1 MEDKPTMNG
10 DKTQPTAPLSNKQ
23 ASGSEKL
30 HVASSEYNAALAYL
44 RAFIIVLV
52 IIHHTAVAYFLP
64 AVPPLAS
71 SLAENLQSI
80 RGISPVI
87 DVQHSKLFF
96 FVVFFN
102 DRFFMPLMFFLSGL
116 FVWGSLQR
124 KGRLVFF
131 RDRLVRL
138 GLPFSVM
145 VILAPFTY
153 YTTYLQSGGNLGPS
167 GFWQQWFSL
176 GNWPTGPAWFI
187 WLLLAFDIFTIL
199 ISALVPKGSDF
210 LKKMPTGAVSRPATF
225 FWLLVL
231 VSAAS
236 YIPMANIYD
245 PNFSWWYWGPF
256 SFQLSRVFLYLVY
269 FLIGVIFGAHG
280 IQQTMLVP
288 DSTLAR
294 RWVIWVV
301 VTLAAFLANFL
312 ATFARAN
319 QTLIAVSFLLFCA
332 AACFAFLSIFLKFA
346 GSRSRILDSL
356 FRNSYGI
363 YVIHYAAVNWL
374 LYAMLTVPLPAIA
387 KGSIVF
393 VCSLAFC
400 WGTIS
405 IIRRIPGVARV
416 I

>member
-1 MEDKPTMNG
+1 MHG
-10 DKTQPTAPLSNKQ
+10 DKTHPSAPLSNEQ
-23 ASGSEKL
+23 TSGSEERQ
-30 HVASSEYNAALAYL
+30 VPRSEYNAAFAYL

-52 IIHHTAVAYFLP
+52 VIHHTAVAYFLP
-64 AVPPLAS
+64 AAPPPAS
-71 SLAENLQSI
+71 SLAENLHSI

-96 FVVFFN
+96 FVAFFN

-124 KGRLVFF
+124 KGKLIFF

-138 GLPFSVM
+138 GLPFVAM
-145 VILAPFTY
+145 VILAPLTY
-153 YTTYLQSGGNLGPS
+153 YTTYLQSGGNSGPS

-187 WLLLAFDIFTIL
+187 WLLLAFDTFTVL
-199 ISALVPKGSDF
+199 LSALVPSGGDF
-210 LKKMPTGAVSRPATF
+210 LRKIPSAAVGRPATF
-225 FWLLVL
+225 FWLLVI

-236 YIPMANIYD
+236 YIPMATIYD

-269 FLIGVIFGAHG
+269 FLIGVVLGAYG
-280 IQQTMLVP
+280 IQRTLLVP
-288 DSTLAR
+288 ESSLAR
-294 RWVIWVV
+294 RWVMWAG
-301 VTLAAFLANFL
+301 VTLAAFLANL
-312 ATFARAN
+312 VATFTRAD
-319 QTLIAVSFLLFCA
+319 QTLIALSFLLFCP
-332 AACFAFLSIFLKFA
+332 AACLAFLSIFLRFA
-346 GSRSRILDSL
+346 MNRRRILDSL

-363 YVIHYAAVNWL
+363 YVIHYVVVNWL
-374 LYAMLTVPLPAIA
+374 LYAMLKAPLPAIA
-387 KGSIVF
+387 KGAIVF

-400 WGTIS
+400 WGTMS